1 MEFISFS
8 AELGTASLL
17 FQRIFNNIKIERTNS
32 QGVTSWLKVP
42 CIFGQ
47 RSRILKGLENP
58 ERKSMYKLPIIV
70 INRTGYSRQG
80 DRLNSLHN
88 EVKYEISPSRR
99 DFQKLTPVPIDISY
113 DVSVIAKYQADI
125 DKIASNF
132 MVFFNS
138 NIYVSQ
144 EHPKFQGVKLHN
156 EIIMADSV
164 SEEHP
169 DEFDGTA
176 DDIVTS
182 TFQFTFKTYLFGG
195 TTHMQKRPGSAVS
208 SVISTF
214 ISSYVYEFK
223 DDSEVLSYLNSEQHS
238 KLSTALTAEVT
249 EPITTL
255 VNISDDTYD
264 DGVPVIRTIDV
275 GFYAVPKKAD
285 IDKYIISVD
294 EELITKHEHYT
305 YPAYISSKNYV
316 SGYVDREIETETGE
330 ISTVCVLTSIT
341 PENDYYQPVDNWCT
355 LAPYV
360 DRIKWKI
367 DESSTSPF
375 PDNVKAY
382 NDFQDIPLS
391 VYGT

>member
-1 MEFISFS
+1 
-8 AELGTASLL
+8 
-17 FQRIFNNIKIERTNS
+17 
-32 QGVTSWLKVP
+32 
-42 CIFGQ
+42 
-47 RSRILKGLENP
+47 
-58 ERKSMYKLPIIV
+58 MYKLPMIA

-99 DFQKLTPVPIDISY
+99 DFNKLTPVPIDISY
-113 DVSVIAKYQADI
+113 DVVVMAKYQADI

-156 EIIMADSV
+156 EIIMSDSV

-169 DEFDGTA
+169 DELDGTA

-195 TTHMQKRPGSAVS
+195 TTQAQKHPNQAVS

-223 DDSEVLSYLNSEQHS
+223 NDSEVLAYLSSESHG
-238 KLSTALTAEVT
+238 KLSAVLTAEVT
-249 EPITTL
+249 APVSVL
-255 VNISDDTYD
+255 VDTSAETYD
-264 DGVPVIRTIDV
+264 DGVPIIRTIDV

-294 EELITKHEHYT
+294 EGMITEHRHYT
-305 YPAYISSKNYV
+305 YPAYISSENYV
-316 SGYVDREIETETGE
+316 SGYAEREIETEPGE
-330 ISTVCVLTSIT
+330 ISTVRVLTSVT

-367 DESSTSPF
+367 DESSTAPF

-382 NDFQDIPLS
+382 NDFQDLPLS
-391 VYGT
+391 VYGL